1 MNYKLTLPTEYDVE
15 ITAQD
20 FKNYVDV
27 QMGGQYNM
35 FDPNAR
41 IAAGLTK
48 KQFMVI
54 MKNYEELEEQYQ
66 GADVEEDCEEEDECY
81 ACCGT
86 GKYLETVHDCDECDG
101 AGVIAQ
107 EQKTDCPECYGT
119 GYWEPYLDQG
129 DRTEE
134 DCPNCDGEGVI

>member
-27 QMGGQYNM
+27 QMSGQYNM

-66 GADVEEDCEEEDECY
+66 DADVEEDYEEEDECCT

-86 GKYLETVHDCDECDG
+86 GSYLDTGYDCDECLG
-101 AGVIAQ
+101 AGVM
-107 EQKTDCPECYGT
+107 
-119 GYWEPYLDQG
+119 
-129 DRTEE
+129 
-134 DCPNCDGEGVI
+134 